1 MDINQKFQNMIEQ
14 KKREQEKAERALVK
28 RKQTAR
34 LIESFM
40 NIHQLSKTGLCNE
53 FVESFY
59 EKKSQEL
66 GETQVDVLKKK
77 AAEYIHLLKYN
88 GEIYE
93 HISWF
98 KFVLEREN

>member
-1 MDINQKFQNMIEQ
+1 MIEQ
-14 KKREQEKAERALVK
+14 KKREQEKAKRALIK
-28 RKQTAR
+28 REKNAR

-59 EKKSQEL
+59 AKKVQEL
-66 GETQVDVLKKK
+66 GERQVDVLKTK
-77 AAEYIHLLKYN
+77 AKEYINLLKYS

-98 KFVLEREN
+98 KFVLTHEK